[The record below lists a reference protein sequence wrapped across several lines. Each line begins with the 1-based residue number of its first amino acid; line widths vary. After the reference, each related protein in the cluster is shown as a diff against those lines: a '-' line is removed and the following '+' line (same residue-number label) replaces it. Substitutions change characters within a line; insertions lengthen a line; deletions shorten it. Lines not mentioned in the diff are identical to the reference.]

1 MYSAYSLEL
10 DTVPL
15 ISLPSGYLFSN
26 VTYGFSIVSLCEI
39 AINYGNKIIKCDN
52 LDLNMVDN
60 IAVAYNNVTV
70 EEENSFMRAKKIT
83 MNILTKDINID
94 SGKQIEITTN

>member
-1 MYSAYSLEL
+1 MV
-10 DTVPL
+10 DV
-15 ISLPSGYLFSN
+15 SG
-26 VTYGFSIVSLCEI
+26 SIVSDKRSNIYISSVYAEYDYSNQNSKFYDEVV
-39 AINYGNKIIKCDN
+39 INYGNKIIKCDN